1 MDGGGG
7 RMSVIIVEMA
17 ELRAMIAAELRAVL
31 AERPH
36 EKPAVGD
43 WLDAK
48 EVARALGV
56 HARTVAK
63 LAVSGRL
70 PSTRIGRLL
79 RFRPSDVSA
88 FLERNAR

>member
-1 MDGGGG
+1 
-7 RMSVIIVEMA
+7 MSVIVVEMA
-17 ELRAMIAAELRAVL
+17 ELRAMIAAELRAAL
-31 AERPH
+31 AERGT
-36 EKPAVGD
+36 EKPVGD